1 MRQAAAMGSPRAG
14 GIDAP
19 GLEIDLGPLP
29 PRTIHVWAIA
39 VDGQG
44 ESGPHN
50 ACLSAAEQRRAQGFR
65 SARDR
70 QRFLA
75 RRVALRQLLG
85 RYLGLAPDAVRID
98 EGGGRKPALG
108 GSGRK
113 QNGAGIVPDIGFNC
127 SHSNGLALMAF
138 AQDLPVGIDL
148 ERIRPMPDADDVAGR
163 FFSPRESRALR
174 SIPPQGRLAAFY
186 QCWTAKEALVKALGH
201 GLAMPLDRFTVSFA
215 PDLPVRLVHLDTGE
229 PDDWMLTRLR
239 PCPGFSA
246 TLAVRACGPVSI
258 VTSWS

>member
-1 MRQAAAMGSPRAG
+1 MRSELTKAAAENRHWGDRA
-14 GIDAP
+14 AS
-19 GLEIDLGPLP
+19 
-29 PRTIHVWAIA
+29 RT
-39 VDGQG
+39 GTRF
-44 ESGPHN
+44 
-50 ACLSAAEQRRAQGFR
+50 ACEQ
-65 SARDR
+65 
-70 QRFLA
+70 
-75 RRVALRQLLG
+75 
-85 RYLGLAPDAVRID
+85 
-98 EGGGRKPALG
+98 
-108 GSGRK
+108 
-113 QNGAGIVPDIGFNC
+113 AGIVPDIGFNC
-127 SHSNGLALMAF
+127 SHSNGLGLMAF